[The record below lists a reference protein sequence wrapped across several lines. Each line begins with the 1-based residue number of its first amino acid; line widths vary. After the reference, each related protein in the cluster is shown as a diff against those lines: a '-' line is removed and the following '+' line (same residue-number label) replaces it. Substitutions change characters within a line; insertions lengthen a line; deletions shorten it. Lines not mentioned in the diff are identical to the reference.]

1 MKKYWLRG
9 FGLFGILLFMPTFI
23 FTFLNPQTIEKSG
36 KSFIEW
42 KLQNELNEK
51 IDTLKLPQSKSLEKL
66 LGSKAQDI
74 YQKSNEKLKTL
85 KQKLKDDFPALLASQ
100 IAKMAELSCECRQK
114 WEERLRD
121 SLQFEM
127 ASLEET
133 KEKLIR
139 FTQGKYMDIVT
150 KITIDVR
157 IFLGLNVLVFSL
169 LVLVSFG
176 KPQASEHLFL
186 PSTLMLVS
194 TGICSYF
201 YLFKQNWFYT
211 ILYNDYV
218 GFGYLAYLLIVFAFL
233 YDIVFN
239 KARVT
244 TEIINLLAQALG
256 STFNISPC

>member
-1 MKKYWLRG
+1 MQKYWLRG
-9 FGLFGILLFMPTFI
+9 FGLCGILLFLPVFI
-23 FTFLNPQTIEKSG
+23 VTFLNPQTIEKSG

-66 LGSKAQDI
+66 LGTKAQDI
-74 YQKSNEKLKTL
+74 YQKSNEKLEAL
-85 KQKLKDDFPALLASQ
+85 KQKLKEDFPALLAFQ
-100 IAKMAELSCECRQK
+100 IAKMSELSCECRQK
-114 WEERLRD
+114 WQERLRD

-169 LVLVSFG
+169 LVLVSFK

-186 PSTLMLVS
+186 PSFLMLIS

-218 GFGYLAYLLIVFAFL
+218 GFAYLAYLLVVFAFL

-244 TEIINLLAQALG
+244 TEIINLLAQAFG
-256 STFNISPC
+256 SAFNVSPC